1 MMILSFRRKKL
12 LKWNSRSN
20 PRNEWEE
27 NSNFSNIGL
36 RSLEGLFIVLHSH
49 AHSSKC
55 VSTNLDHICTL
66 FIMTIVKPS
75 STVFLF
81 FSTATSPLSPR
92 ERCVNFHSLHLF
104 ELDVH
109 LDRRVVDTH
118 LALTHLVHATW
129 PRFELFILW
138 QRIYIIY
145 ISDRVRRCPISRSIG
160 TSVERSF
167 LHFLVARIC
176 LAHETWNCTIGCMIR
191 ERIGRERRK
200 GLLNGRAV
208 ETPRAEI
215 WTTMSAVRRGG
226 RKNCGGARRPQEDV

>member
-1 MMILSFRRKKL
+1 MRGKFKFFKYRFAITRGIIHRATYIATHTRRNAYPRISTTSARCLSWQS
-12 LKWNSRSN
+12 WNL
-20 PRNEWEE
+20 P
-27 NSNFSNIGL
+27 
-36 RSLEGLFIVLHSH
+36 
-49 AHSSKC
+49 A
-55 VSTNLDHICTL
+55 
-66 FIMTIVKPS
+66 
-75 STVFLF
+75 LF
-81 FSTATSPLSPR
+81 FFSFPPLLHHYR
-92 ERCVNFHSLHLF
+92 RANGVWIFIRCTY

-176 LAHETWNCTIGCMIR
+176 AHETWNCTIGCMIR